1 MRFKSLILSLAMTV
15 GISATALAEPFIYVA
30 AGSAN
35 KVLVIDAETNEVVN
49 EFGDIS
55 NPHALVITPDDE
67 YVISGSLSAAKN
79 KSGKKQGTLYV
90 IHPAHGHVMSTLP
103 LPGMV
108 HHQAITP
115 SGRFVVSTHPALKGV
130 SITDMEGESD
140 TWMLETGTGPNYT
153 VFTKD
158 GKRAYVSNTGTGTI
172 SEINTQTW
180 TVERQLTA
188 GKTPE
193 HMALSADEKWL
204 YVINAMPGTVSKV
217 SIKSGKVAA
226 GYKIGKGAH
235 GLDLSEDGKF
245 IFATSKKSGVVAK
258 IDLEANTTKFLNL
271 SPYPYHLEALKGTG
285 KVYVSSSKSPRIW
298 VLDAEKFEL
307 LDEIAISG
315 EGHQMVLTQTHTD

>member
-1 MRFKSLILSLAMTV
+1 MKFKSLILSLGLIVGLSVTAM
-15 GISATALAEPFIYVA
+15 ADPLIYVA

-35 KVLVIDAETNEVVN
+35 KVLVIDAETNKVVK
-49 EFGDIS
+49 EFGGIS
-55 NPHALVITPDDE
+55 NPHALVITPDGE
-67 YVISGSLSAAKN
+67 YVISGSLSATKN
-79 KSGKKQGTLYV
+79 KSGKNEGTLYV

-115 SGRFVVSTHPALKGV
+115 SGRFVVSTHPALKGI
-130 SITDMEGESD
+130 SITDMEGEFD
-140 TWMLETGTGPNYT
+140 PWLLETGAGPNYT

-158 GKRAYVSNTGTGTI
+158 GKRAYVSNTGSGTI
-172 SEINTQTW
+172 SEINPQTW
-180 TVERQLTA
+180 MVERQLA
-188 GKTPE
+188 GGKTPE

-217 SIKSGKVAA
+217 SIKSGKVVAS
-226 GYKIGKGAH
+226 YKIGKGAH
-235 GLDLSEDGKF
+235 GLGMSEDGQS

-258 IDLEANTTKFLNL
+258 IDLETNAIEFLNL
-271 SPYPYHLEALKGTG
+271 SPSPYHLESLKGTG

-298 VLDAEKFEL
+298 VLDAKKFEL

-315 EGHQMVLTQTHTD
+315 EGHQMAATQAHTD